1 MFVVVPIEES
11 ARVAGRVLVTAEAF
25 WEAGAILEMEYGRTV
40 AAHLLSHVLL
50 ALVVIIV
57 VARSLGSAFRR
68 FHQPAVIGE
77 MVAGVVLGPSLL
89 GCLSPAA
96 ASFLLPSE
104 VASYLGVIAQIG
116 VVLFIFLVGLE
127 LDATVVRQ
135 RPTAAVAVSI
145 ASIALPFGL
154 GAVLAAQVYER
165 LAPRGVPLHVFAL
178 FLGVSMSV
186 TAFPVLA
193 RILTDRRLQKTSLGV
208 LALTCAAFND
218 VVAWCL
224 LAIVV
229 GVAQAEPSRAAVTV
243 ALSVV
248 FVAVMLLVVRP
259 LALRLVRS
267 YEGRR
272 HDPQTMLGAALVG
285 LLICAIVTEVI
296 GIHALFGAFAFGAI
310 IPHDS
315 ELARDVEARL
325 TDVVVVLLLPVFF
338 AFTGMRMQ
346 IGLVQGVGSWLLC
359 ALIIVVAT
367 AGKVGGAFVAA
378 RLSGVERREALSL
391 GVLMN
396 TRGLMELIALNVG
409 LDLGV
414 VSPTLFAMLVLMALV
429 TTFATSPIL
438 ALVRRAVPEMS
449 VDSEHAR
456 P

>member
-1 MFVVVPIEES
+1 
-11 ARVAGRVLVTAEAF
+11 
-25 WEAGAILEMEYGRTV
+25 
-40 AAHLLSHVLL
+40 
-50 ALVVIIV
+50 
-57 VARSLGSAFRR
+57 
-68 FHQPAVIGE
+68 
-77 MVAGVVLGPSLL
+77 
-89 GCLSPAA
+89 
-96 ASFLLPSE
+96 
-104 VASYLGVIAQIG
+104 
-116 VVLFIFLVGLE
+116 
-127 LDATVVRQ
+127 
-135 RPTAAVAVSI
+135 
-145 ASIALPFGL
+145 
-154 GAVLAAQVYER
+154 
-165 LAPRGVPLHVFAL
+165 
-178 FLGVSMSV
+178 
-186 TAFPVLA
+186 
-193 RILTDRRLQKTSLGV
+193 
-208 LALTCAAFND
+208 
-218 VVAWCL
+218 
-224 LAIVV
+224 
-229 GVAQAEPSRAAVTV
+229 
-243 ALSVV
+243 
-248 FVAVMLLVVRP
+248 
-259 LALRLVRS
+259 
-267 YEGRR
+267 
-272 HDPQTMLGAALVG
+272 MLGAALVG